1 MGMLDNLPPL
11 PKEKSP
17 VWKRSFLAYV
27 LHGKSFVEHG
37 KALQRPE
44 LRDHMLK
51 LDIGANAGQVIE
63 LRVIDPE
70 FFSEQGFTAIIKR
83 DGKPIEAGK
92 AAPHEDGKG
101 YQLRLTH
108 DATDGEIIALRSA
121 GPIPTGNSRKR
132 KPAARPKAEPKAAS

>member
-1 MGMLDNLPPL
+1 MQQPNLPPL
-11 PKEKSP
+11 PKEEAP

-27 LHGKSFVEHG
+27 LHGKAYVEQG
-37 KALQRPE
+37 RALQRPG

-51 LDIGANAGQVIE
+51 LEIGVIAGTVIE
-63 LRVIDPE
+63 LRVTDPE

-83 DGKPIEAGK
+83 DGKPVEAGK
-92 AAPHEDGKG
+92 AAPHEDRKG

-121 GPIPTGNSRKR
+121 GPIPTGDSRKR